1 MVYDGADCHCRV
13 PDTLPSSSSS
23 SSSSTT
29 TTTTT
34 TAAATSAGEVVTTT
48 TEGTGNTVVSSA
60 NNVGATSVFRLETTA
75 KQGSVFLDTSNIVAF
90 DNPQPP
96 KLKIFHQPSFI
107 LNVHVNAGRTLSL

>member
-23 SSSSTT
+23 SSSSSSTTT

-48 TEGTGNTVVSSA
+48 TEGTGNTGVSSA

-75 KQGSVFLDTSNIVAF
+75 KQGSVFLDTSNIAAF
-90 DNPQPP
+90 DNPPAAQ
-96 KLKIFHQPSFI
+96 
-107 LNVHVNAGRTLSL
+107 A